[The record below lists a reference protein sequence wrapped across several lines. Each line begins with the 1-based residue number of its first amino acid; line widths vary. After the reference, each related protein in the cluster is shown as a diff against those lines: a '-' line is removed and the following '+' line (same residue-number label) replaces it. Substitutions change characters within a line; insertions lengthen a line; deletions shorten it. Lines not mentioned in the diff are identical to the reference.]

1 MVNNLDTLFEKF
13 RNRLAFVST
22 GFTRGIVEEISW
34 DARLIGIKGARG
46 VGKTTLMLQY
56 IKKNLKTDHTVLYV
70 SLDQIWF
77 SENRLTDLADTFV
90 KQGGKHLF
98 LDEVHKYPDWS
109 RELKNIYDD
118 HPDLHIVFTGSSL
131 LEILNA
137 RADLSRRAIVYTM
150 QGLSFREYL
159 ALTTGVKLEA
169 YTIEQ
174 ILDRH
179 VEIAGTVL
187 EQIKPLEH
195 FSEYIKN
202 GYFPYFMEIPKLYH
216 TRVEEVVNLILEI
229 ELPLLRGFDIAYT
242 PKIKQLLLVI
252 AESAPFVPNISKL
265 SERIGINRVTLLSYL
280 SYLQEAG
287 IIRNMY
293 KQARGI
299 SRFQKPDKIFLENP
313 NLAFTLNSESANTGT
328 VRETFF
334 ANQLSFKHT
343 LTYPESHDFLV
354 DEKWIF
360 EVGGKG
366 KNTAMDSPEPDKPLW
381 FALDGIEYGNGNR
394 IPLWMFGFMY

>member
-1 MVNNLDTLFEKF
+1 MINNLDSLFEKF
-13 RNRLAFVST
+13 RNRLSFVSM
-22 GFTRGIVEEISW
+22 GFARGMMEEISW

-56 IKKNLKTDHTVLYV
+56 IKTYLKTDHTVLYV

-77 SENRLTDLADTFV
+77 SENRLTDLADYFV

-118 HPDLHIVFTGSSL
+118 HPDLQIVFTGSSL

-159 ALTTGVKLEA
+159 AFTTGVRFA
-169 YTIEQ
+169 PYTIEQ
-174 ILDRH
+174 ILTGH

-187 EQIKPLEH
+187 EKIKPLEH
-195 FSEYIKN
+195 FTEYLKN
-202 GYFPYFMEIPKLYH
+202 GYFPYFQEVPQLYH
-216 TRVEEVVNLILEI
+216 SRVEEVVNMILEI
-229 ELPLLRGFDIAYT
+229 ELPLLRGLDIAYT
-242 PKIKQLLLVI
+242 SKIKQLLLVI

-265 SERIGINRVTLLSYL
+265 SERIGINRITLLSYL

-293 KQARGI
+293 KEAKGI
-299 SRFQKPDKIFLENP
+299 TRLQKPDKIFLENP
-313 NLAFTLNSESANTGT
+313 NLAFTFNRDAANTGT

-334 ANQLSFKHT
+334 ANQLSRNHR
-343 LTYPESHDFLV
+343 LTYPEAGDFLV
-354 DEKWIF
+354 DETWFF
-360 EVGGKG
+360 EIGGRG
-366 KNTAMDSPEPDKPLW
+366 KSTTIDPPESGKTVW

-394 IPLWMFGFMY
+394 IPLWMFGFLY

>member
-1 MVNNLDTLFEKF
+1 M
-13 RNRLAFVST
+13 
-22 GFTRGIVEEISW
+22 EEISW

-46 VGKTTLMLQY
+46 VGKTTLMLQN
-56 IKKNLKTDHTVLYV
+56 IKKYLRIDHSVLYV

-77 SENRLTDLADTFV
+77 SENRLTELVDFFV

-98 LDEVHKYPDWS
+98 LDEVHKYPEWS

-118 HPDLHIVFTGSSL
+118 HPGLQIVFTGSSL

-159 ALTTGVKLEA
+159 ALTTGVKLTP
-169 YTIEQ
+169 YSIEQ

-179 VEIAGTVL
+179 VEISSTVL

-195 FSEYIKN
+195 FSDYLKN

-229 ELPLLRGFDIAYT
+229 ELPLLRGIDIAYT
-242 PKIKQLLLVI
+242 SKIKQLLLVI

-313 NLAFTLNSESANTGT
+313 NLAFTLNSKAANTGT

-334 ANQLSFKHT
+334 ANQLSLRHT
-343 LTYPESHDFLV
+343 LTYPESHDFVV

-360 EVGGKG
+360 EIGGKG
-366 KNTAMDSPEPDKPLW
+366 KNSTIDSPESDKSLW
-381 FALDGIEYGNGNR
+381 FALDGIEYGNRNR
-394 IPLWMFGFMY
+394 IPLWMFGLLY

>member
-1 MVNNLDTLFEKF
+1 MINNLDLLFDKF
-13 RNRLAFVST
+13 RNRLSFISME
-22 GFTRGIVEEISW
+22 FTRGMMEEISW

-56 IKKNLKTDHTVLYV
+56 IKKYLKTDHTVLYV

-77 SENRLTDLADTFV
+77 SENKLTNLVDFFV

-118 HPDLHIVFTGSSL
+118 HPELQIVFTGSSL

-159 ALTTGVKLEA
+159 DFTTGIRLTS
-169 YTIEQ
+169 YTIDQ
-174 ILDRH
+174 ILTGH

-187 EQIKPLEH
+187 EKLKPLEH
-195 FSEYIKN
+195 FPEYISS
-202 GYFPYFMEIPKLYH
+202 GYFPYFQEVPQLYH
-216 TRVEEVVNLILEI
+216 SRVEEVVNLILEI
-229 ELPLLRGFDIAYT
+229 ELPLLRGMDMAYT
-242 PKIKQLLLVI
+242 SKIKQLLLVI

-265 SERIGINRVTLLSYL
+265 SERIGINRITLLTYL

-287 IIRNMY
+287 LIRNMY
-293 KQARGI
+293 KQAKGI
-299 SRFQKPDKIFLENP
+299 SRLQKPDKIFLENP
-313 NLAFTLNSESANTGT
+313 NLAFTFNREAANIGT

-334 ANQLSFKHT
+334 ANQLSRKHT
-343 LTYPESHDFLV
+343 LTYPETVDFMV
-354 DEKWIF
+354 DETWYF
-360 EVGGKG
+360 EIGGRG
-366 KNTAMDSPEPDKPLW
+366 MSTSINLPVTNNTVW

-394 IPLWMFGFMY
+394 IPLWMFGFLY